1 MANSLETAPIIA
13 AAGVSPPV
21 FAYDV
26 AQLTITQGKTAWPH
40 RGVRQRVFTIGR
52 GSECDLVLG
61 DPQFP
66 EIHCYLWFRDGE
78 LRLRALTDQ
87 PLLTVNGEEIEVVTL
102 HSGDRI
108 RTGPY
113 QWVVEIAED
122 SPGDDRR
129 PKRRDNDQYH
139 SYWPDNDLAMKTSR
153 ELLVEIQAKLA
164 RQSKA
169 EFRGDSS
176 AA

>member
-1 MANSLETAPIIA
+1 MANTLETAPILA

-21 FAYDV
+21 FAHDV

-40 RGVRQRVFTIGR
+40 RPMRQRVFTIGG

-87 PLLTVNGEEIEVVTL
+87 PLLTVNGEAVEVVTL
-102 HSGDRI
+102 NSGDRI

-129 PKRRDNDQYH
+129 PKRRDHDQYN
-139 SYWPDNDLAMKTSR
+139 SYWPDHDQAIETAR

-164 RQSKA
+164 QQRKA
-169 EFRGDSS
+169 EFRRDAS

>member
-21 FAYDV
+21 LAHDV

-40 RGVRQRVFTIGR
+40 RAVRQRVFTIGR
-52 GSECDLVLG
+52 GAECDLVLG

-66 EIHCYLWFRDGE
+66 EIHCYLWFREGE

-87 PLLTVNGEEIEVVTL
+87 PLLTVNGEAVEVVTL
-102 HSGDRI
+102 NSGDRI

-113 QWVVEIAED
+113 QWVVEIAEE
-122 SPGDDRR
+122 SPGNDRR
-129 PKRRDNDQYH
+129 PKRDDNDQIN
-139 SYWPDNDLAMKTSR
+139 SYWPDHDQAIETARK
-153 ELLVEIQAKLA
+153 LLVEIQAELA
-164 RQSKA
+164 QQRKA
-169 EFRGDSS
+169 EFRQDSS